1 MIKRLF
7 SFALLAMTVVGF
19 VSCSKDDTV
28 ANSEVKI
35 KFDVADMPAVGGD
48 TRSVKTGWVEGDEI
62 LVLLKATGQI
72 NSSIMR
78 DQTITLRK
86 TAEGWSATKNFGSSW
101 GSEGVFYAIYH
112 RGSVVVDAEG
122 KLPNY
127 KGGEIFVYGQRNYTA
142 SSSEID
148 LGTIAMD
155 ISSQWTNGVCQISIA
170 GLDSSKNWKLSVV
183 SPGSTPTLYNARNVC
198 YVSSESFYFD
208 GSLTYDTYK
217 DVGSTGVYTG
227 TDHVFW
233 YTMNDDTN
241 STFEFYL
248 TDGTNAYTYQVT
260 DKGNLE
266 DGKAYTLPAFDS
278 GKWTAK

>member
-1 MIKRLF
+1 
-7 SFALLAMTVVGF
+7 MTVVGF

-78 DQTITLRK
+78 SQTITLRK

-112 RGSVVVDAEG
+112 RGSVIVDAEG

-127 KGGEIFVYGQRNYTA
+127 KGGEIFVYGQKNYTA

-155 ISSQWTNGVCQISIA
+155 IPSQWTNGVCQISIA
-170 GLDSSKNWKLSVV
+170 GLDYSKDWKLSVV
-183 SPGSTPTLYNARNVC
+183 SPGDTPSLSNSRKVF
-198 YVSSESFYFD
+198 YVSSENFYFD
-208 GSLTYDTYK
+208 GSLTYNTYA

-233 YTMNDDTN
+233 YTMNSGIY

-266 DGKAYTLPAFDS
+266 DGKAYTLPALDS

>member
-72 NSSIMR
+72 NSSIMI
-78 DQTITLRK
+78 DQTITLKK
-86 TAEGWSATKNFGSSW
+86 TAEGWTATKNFGNSW
-101 GSEGVFYAIYH
+101 GASGQYYAIYH
-112 RGSVVVDAEG
+112 RGNVVVDAEG

-127 KGGEIFVYGQRNYTA
+127 KGGEIFVYGQNNYTA

-155 ISSQWTNGVCQISIA
+155 IPSEWTNGVCQISIA
-170 GLDSSKNWKLSVV
+170 GLDDSKDWKLSVV
-183 SPGSTPTLYNARNVC
+183 GPGNTPSLYNRIKVF
-198 YVSSESFYFD
+198 YVSS
-208 GSLTYDTYK
+208 K
-217 DVGSTGVYTG
+217 
-227 TDHVFW
+227 
-233 YTMNDDTN
+233 
-241 STFEFYL
+241 
-248 TDGTNAYTYQVT
+248 Q
-260 DKGNLE
+260 
-266 DGKAYTLPAFDS
+266 
-278 GKWTAK
+278 

>member
-78 DQTITLRK
+78 SQTITLRK
-86 TAEGWSATKNFGSSW
+86 PAEGWSATKNFGSSW

-112 RGSVVVDAEG
+112 RGSVIVDAEG

-127 KGGEIFVYGQRNYTA
+127 KGGEIFVYGQKNYTA

-155 ISSQWTNGVCQISIA
+155 IPSQWTNGVCQISIA
-170 GLDSSKNWKLSVV
+170 GLDYSKDWKLSVV
-183 SPGSTPTLYNARNVC
+183 SPGDTPSLSNSRKVF
-198 YVSSESFYFD
+198 YVSSENFYFD
-208 GSLTYDTYK
+208 GSLTYNTYA

-233 YTMNDDTN
+233 YTMNSGIY

-260 DKGNLE
+260 YKGNLE
-266 DGKAYTLPAFDS
+266 DGIAYTLPALDS